1 MKNNNNNQRQ
11 NIDIAKIQTDVDWIK
26 SEVSD
31 IKDNHLHEIRG
42 ELKSQK
48 LWLIGVL
55 VAIITLLLKTYI

>member
-1 MKNNNNNQRQ
+1 MAKNNNNKQ
-11 NIDIAKIQTDVDWIK
+11 NIDIAKIQTDMNWIK
-26 SEVSD
+26 CEVAD
-31 IKDNHLHEIRG
+31 IKDNHLHEIRE